1 MKVLVVDDHVLIREA
16 LRGVLRE
23 LDGAATILEA
33 SDGAA
38 AMHLI
43 EGHGDLGLVLLD
55 LTLPDRDGFSLLA
68 GIRECHPGVSIV
80 VMSALQDRATVTRA
94 LDLGALGFIPKSAR
108 REVMLSALR
117 LIFSGGVYIPPQILA
132 REAPTTKHSQGPN
145 QRARVS
151 PADLGRTGRRFLF
164 ENYVLDSD
172 RRELHCGGAPVP
184 VEPQVFDLLE
194 YLLRHRE
201 QVVSKDDLL
210 SAIWG
215 GRIVSES
222 ALSTR
227 MNAARNAIGDSGE
240 EQRLIRTVLRKGFRF
255 VGAVREERAAP

>member
-1 MKVLVVDDHVLIREA
+1 
-16 LRGVLRE
+16 
-23 LDGAATILEA
+23 
-33 SDGAA
+33 
-38 AMHLI
+38 
-43 EGHGDLGLVLLD
+43 
-55 LTLPDRDGFSLLA
+55 
-68 GIRECHPGVSIV
+68 
-80 VMSALQDRATVTRA
+80 
-94 LDLGALGFIPKSAR
+94 
-108 REVMLSALR
+108 
-117 LIFSGGVYIPPQILA
+117 
-132 REAPTTKHSQGPN
+132 
-145 QRARVS
+145 
-151 PADLGRTGRRFLF
+151 LF

-201 QVVSKDDLL
+201 HVVSKDDLL

-222 ALSTR
+222 ALNTR
-227 MNAARNAIGDSGE
+227 MNAARHAIGDSGE